1 MNYIKLLSLFNVSI
15 LISQNIY
22 NHNELNWFT
31 FETDHFLVHYH
42 EETENSAREAA
53 FVAEKV
59 YYPITELYEFE
70 PKTKTHLVL
79 RDAEDYSNGA
89 AYYYDNKIVIWSTPL
104 EFELRGSHRWLQN
117 VITHEFAHI
126 ISLQKSMKSGTRV
139 PGGYLQWINY
149 ENEKRPDVLY
159 GYPNT
164 LISYPIPGTVVPP
177 WFAEGIAQYM
187 YDKANYDHWD
197 THRDMI
203 LRDRVLNNKIF
214 SFKEINTFGKK
225 GIGNESIYNVGF
237 AFSKYIAEKYGDH
250 SFKKILKELSNPFQF
265 SISKSIGIVTGV
277 EGSFLYDEFVENINQ
292 RYKLLSHPIVINKID
307 GVQLTDDGIANLY
320 PKWRPGQNSFVYLSN
335 KKNDYFS
342 QTDLYFYDI
351 DNKKDIKLISS
362 VSYAPTWGS
371 NGIIVYYS
379 KKQTIP
385 NKNGS
390 KFYDIY
396 AYNFD
401 NKNETRITHNQ
412 RAYNPVFID
421 SDSSLG
427 FISTFDGTQNI
438 FKFNLSKNSIE
449 KLTNFNDRSIISYIS
464 YDKTNDKII
473 FDRTTH
479 HYRDIGEIDLVTKR
493 ISMVRNDPLYDERN
507 MVAKDGK
514 VRFHS
519 DDRTGIYNLFME
531 NHSDSTYGYITNVTG
546 GAFMPDVNKKNQV
559 LFSLYQDGAYTISI
573 LDSVKV
579 IENELIGYSED
590 YYKANSGMNSAIT
603 EKIENLSSAY
613 EDQFPEMFLM
623 PKVMF
628 DYGTI
633 KPGFYFQSGEIIDRL
648 SLFGGASTNSLKDF
662 DFNFIFE
669 YKRFYPTL
677 FFETYYVTRNTSDS
691 SRYRDAYS
699 VFDDITFRMTEFRSG
714 LKIPFMGTLV
724 EVAGSRQ
731 IYRAIIN
738 QGIPTERIKGGSA
751 YDYYRGWHFGANWK
765 LNMIKRRIDRNINP
779 SKGWSIWS
787 KMQFENNK
795 FIEDVNLSEAGTLLE
810 EFNNN
815 NLLRVESGG
824 VFHYELPWKKRWVMS
839 MKAETGWMS
848 NDSVDSFFYF
858 YLGGLP
864 GLKGYPFYSIQG
876 TKKFLAELTFRAPV
890 FSQKQI
896 DLLSTIIQNCTIATI
911 FQFGDSWGNE
921 NKFSWKK
928 SVGIQ
933 WRLNGYSFYNFPIAI
948 EAEAYQPLN
957 IVKVRSNY
965 EPEQVT
971 TYDKEPRFYFKILF
985 EF

>member
-1 MNYIKLLSLFNVSI
+1 MHCFSIVFLLSISI

-59 YYPITELYEFE
+59 YHPITELYEFK
-70 PKTKTHLVL
+70 PKNKTHLVL

-126 ISLQKSMKSGTRV
+126 ISLQKAMKSGTRV
-139 PGGYLQWINY
+139 PGAYLQWINY
-149 ENEKRPDVLY
+149 EKEKRPDVLY

-203 LRDRVLNNKIF
+203 LRDRVLNDKIF

-225 GIGNESIYNVGF
+225 GIGNESIYNIGF
-237 AFSKYIAEKYGDH
+237 AFSKYIAEKYGEQ
-250 SFKKILKELSNPFQF
+250 SFKNILNELSHPFQF
-265 SISKSIGIVTGV
+265 SISKSIGNATGV
-277 EGSFLYDEFVENINQ
+277 EGDLLYNEFVENVIE
-292 RYKLLSHPIVINKID
+292 RYKLLSEPIMVNTID
-307 GVQLTDDGIANLY
+307 GFQLIKDGIANLY
-320 PKWRPGQNSFVYLSN
+320 PKWRPGQNSFIYLSS
-335 KKNDYFS
+335 KENDYFS

-351 DNKKDIKLISS
+351 DKNKDEKLISS
-362 VSYAPTWGS
+362 VSYAPTWDTKG
-371 NGIIVYYS
+371 GIVYYS
-379 KKQTIP
+379 KKATIP

-396 AYNFD
+396 AYNFED
-401 NKNETRITHNQ
+401 KNETRITHDQ
-412 RAYNPVFID
+412 RAYNPIFIK

-427 FISTFDGTQNI
+427 FISTFDGSQNI
-438 FKFNLSKNSIE
+438 FKYSLSEKSIE
-449 KLTNFNDRSIISYIS
+449 RLTNFNDRSIISYIS
-464 YDKTNDKII
+464 YDEIKDKII

-479 HYRDIGEIDLVTKR
+479 HYRDIGEIDLATR
-493 ISMVRNDPLYDERN
+493 SISMVLNDPLYDERN
-507 MVAKDGK
+507 MVVGNSKM
-514 VRFHS
+514 RIHS
-519 DDRTGIYNLFME
+519 DDKTGIYNLFME
-531 NHSDSTYGYITNVTG
+531 NHSDSTYGYITNVVG
-546 GAFMPDVNKKNQV
+546 GAFMPDVNDKNQIV
-559 LFSLYQDGAYTISI
+559 FSLYQDGAYTISL
-573 LDSVKV
+573 LDSIVI

-590 YYKANSGMNSAIT
+590 YFKANANMESVIV
-603 EKIENLSSAY
+603 EKIENISTTY

-662 DFNFIFE
+662 DLNFIFE
-669 YKRFYPTL
+669 YRRFYPTL

-691 SRYRDAYS
+691 SRYRDAYN
-699 VFDDITFRMTEFRSG
+699 VFDDITFRMTEFRTG
-714 LKIPFMGTLV
+714 LKIPFKGTSI

-751 YDYYRGWHFGANWK
+751 YDYYRGWHLTAKWE

-779 SKGWSIWS
+779 SKGWLVWS
-787 KMQFENNK
+787 EIRIENNK

-815 NLLRVESGG
+815 NLIRLEGGG
-824 VFHYELPWKKRWVMS
+824 VFHYELPWRKRWVTS
-839 MKAETGWMS
+839 IKAETGWMS
-848 NDSVDSFFYF
+848 NDSADSFFYF
-858 YLGGLP
+858 YLGGMP

-876 TKKFLAELTFRAPV
+876 TKKILAELSFRVPV

-896 DLLSTIIQNCTIATI
+896 DLLPINIQNCTIATV
-911 FQFGDSWGNE
+911 FQFGDSWVND

-933 WRLNGYSFYNFPIAI
+933 WRLNGYSFYNFPTAI
-948 EAEAYQPLN
+948 EAEVYQPLN
-957 IVKVRSNY
+957 IVKVRSDY

-971 TYDKEPRFYFKILF
+971 KYDKEPRFYFKVLF